1 MMTPRTSRSCR
12 RAAFSLVE
20 VLVAVAITSLLLALM
35 VQMLGSTQLVWK
47 NTRSSVGSYRDARNA
62 FETISRRV
70 SQATL
75 NAYWGYNDPAN
86 PLFYQRQSE
95 LHFVSGPAQVLLPLQ
110 PLSPGHALFFQAPLG
125 IAESVE
131 VQRLEDTLN
140 TLGYWVAFGSDL
152 GQRPAWL
159 REATGTHPERLRFRL
174 MEFRPPTER
183 LDLYRMVDD
192 PGSPGKKRPWIE
204 VQTAQGTL
212 YQWFNN
218 YLVAHSHPIA
228 DHIFAIFIEPLNP
241 APVLPATGTAP
252 PPPASLAPDYHYD
265 SRRHQWAADPRAHVS
280 RHQMPPRLQLTL
292 LALDEDTWLPLTAQQ
307 ATQHAEALTQLL
319 KEKIFQGLKGSP
331 TEEKL
336 REQTKT
342 DLKFLEA
349 ELNKRGL
356 RSRTFTAVVNV
367 RAAKWITSQEAAP

>member
-1 MMTPRTSRSCR
+1 MKMPLTRPHGLRS
-12 RAAFSLVE
+12 AFSLVE
-20 VLVAVAITSLLLALM
+20 MLVAVVITSLLLMLM
-35 VQMLGSTQLVWK
+35 VQMLGSTQLAWK
-47 NTRSSVGSYRDARNA
+47 NTRSSVGSFRDARNA

-86 PLFYQRQSE
+86 PIFYQRQSE
-95 LHFVSGPAQVLLPLQ
+95 LHFVSGPAQTLLPLQ

-125 IAESVE
+125 IAESTE

-140 TLGYWVAFGSDL
+140 TIGYWVAFGSDL
-152 GQRPAWL
+152 DHRPAWL
-159 REATGTHPERLRFRL
+159 QKDTVTHPERRRFRL
-174 MEFRPPTER
+174 MEFRPPTEK

-192 PGSPGKKRPWIE
+192 PASPGKQRPWIE
-204 VQTAQGTL
+204 VQTAQNTL

-218 YLVAHSHPIA
+218 YLLAHSHPIA

-241 APVLPATGTAP
+241 VPVVPTTGTSP
-252 PPPASLAPDYHYD
+252 PPPASLVPDYHYD
-265 SRRHQWAADPRAHVS
+265 SRRHQWVTDPRANIS

-292 LALDEDTWLPLTAQQ
+292 LALDEDTWLPLTQEQ
-307 ATQHAEALTQLL
+307 MTQHATSLAKFM
-319 KEKIFQGLKGSP
+319 KEKVFQGLKGTP
-331 TEEKL
+331 TEAKL

-342 DLKFLEA
+342 DLQIIDA
-349 ELNKRGL
+349 ELKKIGL
-356 RSRTFTAVVNV
+356 RSRTFTAVVNI

>member
-1 MMTPRTSRSCR
+1 MMPPRTSRHG

-20 VLVAVAITSLLLALM
+20 LLVAVVITSLLLVMM
-35 VQMLGSTQLVWK
+35 VQMLSSTQLAWK
-47 NTRSSVGSYRDARNA
+47 NTRSSTGSFRDARNA

-75 NAYWGYNDPAN
+75 NAYWGYNN
-86 PLFYQRQSE
+86 PSNPTFYQRQSE
-95 LHFVSGPAQVLLPLQ
+95 LHLVSGPAQTLLPQQ

-125 IAESVE
+125 MAESAD

-140 TLGYWVAFGSDL
+140 TIGYWVAFGSDL
-152 GQRPAWL
+152 DQRPAWL
-159 REATGTHPERLRFRL
+159 REDTVAHPERWYFRL

-192 PGSPGKKRPWIE
+192 PAAPGKQRPWIE
-204 VQTAQGTL
+204 VQTAQNTL

-218 YLVAHSHPIA
+218 HLVAHSHPIA

-241 APVLPATGTAP
+241 VTVVPATGTAP

-265 SRRHQWAADPRAHVS
+265 SRRHQWAADERANVS

-292 LALDEDTWLPLTAQQ
+292 LALDEDTWLPLTQEQ
-307 ATQHAEALTQLL
+307 AAQHAEALTKLV
-319 KEKIFQGLKGSP
+319 KEKIFQGIKGSP
-331 TEEKL
+331 TEEEL
-336 REQTKT
+336 REQTKS
-342 DLKFLEA
+342 DLQMLSA
-349 ELNKRGL
+349 ELKKIGL
-356 RSRTFTAVVNV
+356 RSRTFTAVVNI
-367 RAAKWITSQEAAP
+367 RAAKWITSQEAAAP

>member
-1 MMTPRTSRSCR
+1 MMQPRTSRPGL

-20 VLVAVAITSLLLALM
+20 ILVAMAITSLLLVLM
-35 VQMLGSTQLVWK
+35 AQMLSSTQLVWK
-47 NTRSSVGSYRDARNA
+47 NTRSSVGSFREARNA

-75 NAYWGYNDPAN
+75 NAYWGYNDPAA
-86 PLFYQRQSE
+86 PTFYQRQSE

-125 IAESVE
+125 IAESAD

-140 TLGYWVAFGSDL
+140 TIGYWVAFGSDL
-152 GQRPAWL
+152 DQRPAWL
-159 REATGTHPERLRFRL
+159 REDTVTHPERRRFRL
-174 MEFRPPTER
+174 MEFRPPTEQ

-192 PGSPGKKRPWIE
+192 PAATGKKKPWIE
-204 VQTAQGTL
+204 VQTTKGTL

-218 YLVAHSHPIA
+218 FLIAHSHPIA

-241 APVLPATGTAP
+241 VPVLPASGTAP
-252 PPPASLAPDYHYD
+252 PPSASLAPDYHYD
-265 SRRHQWAADPRAHVS
+265 SRRHQWAVDARANVS

-292 LALDEDTWLPLTAQQ
+292 LALDEDTWLPLTQEQ
-307 ATQHAEALTQLL
+307 ATQHAEALTKLMQ
-319 KEKIFQGLKGSP
+319 EKIFQGLKGAP

-336 REQTKT
+336 REQTKA
-342 DLKFLEA
+342 DLQLLDT
-349 ELNKRGL
+349 ELRKIGL
-356 RSRTFTAVVNV
+356 RSRTFTAVVNI